1 MKFNLKMMLLTSMFT
16 ALTAVGAFIK
26 IPLGPFLP
34 AITLQVFFV
43 ILSALLLGK
52 YYGALSQ
59 IIYIALGLIGIPVF
73 TNGSGIGYVM
83 QPSFGYLLGF
93 VPAAFLIGYLAE
105 QIKKKNFFNLLLCCV
120 LGIVID
126 YLVGLPY
133 LYYVLKFLLDQDVN
147 IMALVKSGFLI
158 FLPGDL
164 VKCIVASILAVRII
178 PRVGTSIQ
186 R

>member
-105 QIKKKNFFNLLLCCV
+105 QIKKKNF
-120 LGIVID
+120 
-126 YLVGLPY
+126 
-133 LYYVLKFLLDQDVN
+133 
-147 IMALVKSGFLI
+147 
-158 FLPGDL
+158 
-164 VKCIVASILAVRII
+164 
-178 PRVGTSIQ
+178 
-186 R
+186 